1 MRHNH
6 ILYLAVVSV
15 SAFCVEVIV
24 KVLVTVAIYSLFMWD
39 VYFQVMFV
47 EYWGLGSLPTPPPS
61 PNTQKKTSK
70 MIIQYRYG
78 TNHSV
83 RPEPKFFNFLRS

>member
-1 MRHNH
+1 MLISNLKKKNFKNTAKKLKVEKSVSWRHNH

-39 VYFQVMFV
+39 VYFQVRLAKYS
-47 EYWGLGSLPTPPPS
+47 ELGPPLTPTPL
-61 PNTQKKTSK
+61 NKKK
-70 MIIQYRYG
+70 
-78 TNHSV
+78 
-83 RPEPKFFNFLRS
+83 LRR